1 MSNVTLTTP
10 DDLREARARL
20 LAEAGLPEDE
30 LRRRGQRYELD
41 LHLIGLLDEI
51 DEIDYLLGEQ
61 PGHGGPR
68 CSRG

>member
-10 DDLREARARL
+10 EDLREARARL

-51 DEIDYLLGEQ
+51 DQIDYLLG
-61 PGHGGPR
+61 
-68 CSRG
+68 

>member
-10 DDLREARARL
+10 EDLRETRARL

-51 DEIDYLLGEQ
+51 DQIDYLLG
-61 PGHGGPR
+61 
-68 CSRG
+68 